1 MPERE
6 NDALNY
12 GVGVEP
18 AKVEAGQ
25 SYWMAIKIHHLT
37 PQENQGRSLLY
48 IDILDEG
55 GKRAYGAQARVS
67 WPGGSQVVT
76 VDKPLSEPGTNFPLW
91 PGQLCSV
98 EVLGL
103 PSDRVTG
110 IHNDHPDEG
119 PGNTR
124 FHHSF
129 LVVFQKVVKEEG
141 RSVIKGEV
149 VGGAGKT
156 ILLLRQGEVVSAKI
170 IGEDERFAFEKLP
183 AGVYTLTVPGTDLRV
198 EDIELDGLET
208 ITLRLVLE
216 EKSKPIYHYLLF
228 GPPERPEVQV
238 DILLASEYI
247 MHFGPVVGFSL
258 EEASNAANVTI
269 IGDYDRVS
277 LQEEELLKGKGCT
290 VRRITGDAY
299 QLKAILSEL
308 VDKGTPFPQ
317 A

>member
-6 NDALNY
+6 NDALAY

-37 PQENQGRSLLY
+37 PEENQGRSLLY
-48 IDILDEG
+48 IDILDEEG
-55 GKRAYGAQARVS
+55 RRAYGAQARVS

-103 PSDRVTG
+103 PSDRVLG

-156 ILLLRQGEVVSAKI
+156 IILVRQGETIAAQI

-183 AGVYTLTVPGTDLRV
+183 AGVYTLTVPGTDLKV
-198 EDIELDGLET
+198 EEIKLDGFET

-247 MHFGPVVGFSL
+247 LHFGPVVGFSL

-277 LQEEELLKGKGCT
+277 LQEEELLRSKGCT

-299 QLKAILSEL
+299 QLKEILTEL
-308 VDKGTPFPQ
+308 VAKGTPFPQ
-317 A
+317 T

>member
-6 NDALNY
+6 NDALAY

-48 IDILDEG
+48 IDILDEEG
-55 GKRAYGAQARVS
+55 RRAYGAQAKVS

-98 EVLGL
+98 EALGL
-103 PSDRVTG
+103 PSDKVVG

-129 LVVFQKVVKEEG
+129 LVVFQKAVKEEG
-141 RSVIKGEV
+141 RSAIKGEV

-183 AGVYTLTVPGTDLRV
+183 AGVYTLTLPGTDLKV
-198 EDIELDGLET
+198 EEIELDGLET

-228 GPPERPEVQV
+228 GPPERPESQV
-238 DILLASEYI
+238 DIFLASEYI

-277 LQEEELLKGKGCT
+277 LQEEELLRSKGCT

-308 VDKGTPFPQ
+308 VAKGTPFPKG
-317 A
+317 